1 MSTQPPLTFGVL
13 LRRYRLAAGLTQEEL
28 AERARLS
35 LAAINTLERGARL
48 APRKETVALLAEA
61 LALTASERA
70 ELEAAARR
78 HGPALP
84 PAPTFPTPAEAQP
97 TSLET
102 PSLPEDSPPQL
113 SGPQAPGRF
122 FRVSLPLPA
131 KIQGKLSAGLLGGLL
146 VVALLGSALSFK
158 VWAGGALA
166 GPHSRTL
173 CLAVET
179 PTSDSIGNYG
189 KPLENAAN
197 LAVMQN
203 QNLGSGYTL
212 KAISYDETP
221 EDYVDQQ
228 AGPESYVQNMT
239 DVVNNPCIVGMVGPF
254 KSYVAK
260 DEMPIAAKAGLVVI
274 SPINTNPALTLRP
287 YAETQGINFDQLHPP
302 GKPINYFRLA
312 PTDASQAVADAD
324 VTFDLGARS
333 VYLVNASD
341 TEYGSEYG
349 DLLVSDFTQRFE
361 GKGGRIVGIDNI
373 ETDLSVIPAIA
384 ARIAAAHP
392 DAVFYGGVNL
402 SGGGLL
408 KADLVKQ
415 GYTGLFVG
423 SDSIANMPDFVQQA
437 GVNAANGTYASI
449 PGRDVS
455 TFTSGPA
462 ATFIRDYVARY
473 PVQNLNV
480 DGAYTY
486 DGAIVNGA
494 YAYDAAMMLITA
506 CKNLIRAGKEVTRA
520 ALIEQVQH
528 IQYAGVTGPISFD
541 TNGDIAHGVFS
552 IYTVQDGQWV
562 YAWQVSV

>member
-13 LRRYRLAAGLTQEEL
+13 LRRYRLAASLTQEEL

-61 LALTASERA
+61 LALTASERT
-70 ELEAAARR
+70 ELEGAARR
-78 HGPALP
+78 HGPALTSA
-84 PAPTFPTPAEAQP
+84 PASLMPVEAQP
-97 TSLET
+97 TSQEK
-102 PSLPEDSPPQL
+102 PPPPEA
-113 SGPQAPGRF
+113 GPQTPGPLRW
-122 FRVSLPLPA
+122 VLLPLPA
-131 KIQGKLSAGLLGGLL
+131 KVQGKLPAGLLSGLL
-146 VVALLGSALSFK
+146 VVALLGGVLSFK
-158 VWAGGALA
+158 VLAGGALA
-166 GPHSRTL
+166 GLHPRTL
-173 CLAVET
+173 CLATET
-179 PTSDSIGNYG
+179 PTSEDIGTYG

-197 LAVMQN
+197 LAVMQH

-212 KAISYDETP
+212 KVISYDETP
-221 EDYVDQQ
+221 EDYADQQ
-228 AGPESYVQNMT
+228 AGPEPDVQNMT

-260 DEMPIAAKAGLVVI
+260 DEMPIAANAGLVVI
-274 SPINTNPALTLRP
+274 SPTNTNPALTLRP

-333 VYLVNASD
+333 VYLVNAYD

-373 ETDLSVIPAIA
+373 ETDLSVIPTIT

-415 GYTGLFVG
+415 GYTSLFVG
-423 SDSIANMPDFVQQA
+423 PDSIANMPDFVNQA
-437 GVNAANGTYASI
+437 GVNAANGTYASVA
-449 PGRDVS
+449 GRDLS
-455 TFTSGPA
+455 TFTSGPV
-462 ATFIRDYVARY
+462 ATFIRDYAARY
-473 PVQNLNV
+473 PVQDLNS
-480 DGAYTY
+480 
-486 DGAIVNGA
+486 NGA
-494 YAYDAAMMLITA
+494 YAYDAAMVLITA
-506 CKNLIRAGKEVTRA
+506 CKNLIRAGKDVTRA
-520 ALIEQVQH
+520 ALIEQVQR

-541 TNGDIAHGVFS
+541 TNGDITHGVFS
-552 IYTVQDGQWV
+552 IYTVQNGQWA